1 MESCI
6 DTVVSKV
13 SYKWR
18 ELARELGFKRGKI
31 QAIQHDLRYPGPG
44 DKCREMLGRWIQKK
58 TSTDPLQ
65 DLKTALIKIGQWRTA
80 ESLGVFRVWKFSE
93 DIDSDT
99 DLYGPHPHVHVDV
112 VHVHERLWYGPTI
125 ISYPLEHAELLPTSI
140 KDQGPNMAK
149 LYTESGSQGSL
160 SLPLYRRR
168 VPVMGQIRSGKT
180 CLINRLMGQTDKPST
195 DEPQIS
201 SDAQTKLWKRS
212 PDSGYTSSARPSA
225 IPGGFQGTVKRKR
238 GRNVGFSV
246 EDELRT
252 AENPGLS
259 FLEFSGHAT
268 CYESPQRLSTYQ
280 GIYILVMSLLQ
291 KLSDPVSD
299 LDYMAPSVKNLR
311 TGGDYLDYSL
321 NSILSHTLQ
330 HGTRQRAD
338 KGTTQPRV
346 LIVLTHKDKVPK
358 ICITKYKRKIRRLI
372 RKKDIEELVLP
383 NIFAV
388 DNTDKHSVSNVRR
401 YLLGVVRSQ
410 PHMVEV
416 IPRSWLHLISRLQT
430 KIKDLNGDPVC
441 KFQDVAKWAR
451 ESRDTDRSNIT
462 MVLTFLHDR
471 GDLIFFDEPRLRDEV
486 TLQPQVLIDVFKT
499 ITSAPMYQQYGQ
511 GNPEVTKM
519 WERLVQKGLLSDNFL
534 TRIWEDPRSGKPFL
548 LRHKDYLKA
557 LLEKYCMIC
566 NATPISDTS
575 DESLP
580 EEMYLVPALL
590 NCKRDNAMLY
600 PSNMDVCPEALY
612 FVFSDK
618 FLPGAG
624 DMFCQLQAL
633 CARRFGLEESS
644 VYAGCARFP
653 TDDSNQ
659 NFVIT
664 KVNHYIKVELLSSS
678 NVFTQ
683 GLCIMEF
690 LSGALSEIKE
700 RWIPWIKYEL
710 CRSTKQEDEGE
721 PTFQTLPAECQTL
734 RQLLGIPM
742 TFHSVWMDDSHQSHL
757 TEIFLHHVRKDGVKQ
772 ALYLMEPWF
781 PKTVNGPLHYLMQLE
796 ETQKSIGKLDLAAVV
811 HGIYKEYR
819 DDMQFQEVDPEL
831 TEDKRWSLHLPGEG
845 KYLCTRTDL
854 GVVTP
859 YPLHVTYRS
868 ANWSDHTWSQEQE
881 QEWMPVGPFFSIK
894 CQDIEGPVDIL
905 LPHVLYID
913 DASEITREDLQVV
926 HVVGD
931 SPELLPV
938 TELTPSHAVTRFKRG
953 SLFGVVGR
961 TKEVSSV
968 SRSGLLMAFRS
979 MDNSDISKLKVYLVS
994 NHKTVIKATKL
1005 DEEDLDY
1012 KLCDTMPCQL
1022 YRGLKYYLEGN
1033 VINGDDIEVKIS
1045 PKFLTFEDTIDT
1057 NIVYASFRVE
1067 VSQDLWCD
1075 TPARLHLQLLEETD
1089 RNTSISDLILGRHK
1103 RQADGTDSG
1112 HSTPTR
1118 AMEGQPDTPIT
1129 SVDEKAIFDK
1139 VVKNVSSEWKD
1150 LARKLGFGRGDI
1162 NDLRDN
1168 QLLSTPKD
1176 KCREILERWLA
1187 RDANKATLQL
1197 LKKALSDIGQKN
1209 TAESL

>member
-1 MESCI
+1 
-6 DTVVSKV
+6 
-13 SYKWR
+13 
-18 ELARELGFKRGKI
+18 
-31 QAIQHDLRYPGPG
+31 
-44 DKCREMLGRWIQKK
+44 
-58 TSTDPLQ
+58 
-65 DLKTALIKIGQWRTA
+65 
-80 ESLGVFRVWKFSE
+80 
-93 DIDSDT
+93 
-99 DLYGPHPHVHVDV
+99 
-112 VHVHERLWYGPTI
+112 
-125 ISYPLEHAELLPTSI
+125 
-140 KDQGPNMAK
+140 MAK
-149 LYTESGSQGSL
+149 SYTESCSEEAL
-160 SLPLYRRR
+160 SLPLYRKR

-180 CLINRLMGQTDKPST
+180 YLINRLMGQTDEPST

-201 SDAQTKLWKRS
+201 SDAQTKLREKS
-212 PDSGYTSSARPSA
+212 PDSGYTSLVRPSA
-225 IPGGFQGTVKRKR
+225 IPGGFLGTVKRKR
-238 GRNVGFSV
+238 GRDVGFSV

-252 AENPGLS
+252 AENPSLS

-268 CYESPQRLSTYQ
+268 CYESPQRLSTFQ

-299 LDYMAPSVKNLR
+299 LDYMASVNNLR

-321 NSILSHTLQ
+321 NSIRSHTLQ
-330 HGTRQRAD
+330 HATRQRAD
-338 KGTTQPRV
+338 KATTQPQV
-346 LIVLTHKDKVPK
+346 LIVLTHKDKVSK
-358 ICITKYKRKIRRLI
+358 RCITEYKRKIRRLI
-372 RKKDIEELVLP
+372 RKKGIEELVLP
-383 NIFAV
+383 DIFVV
-388 DNTDKHSVSNVRR
+388 DNTDKHSVSYVRR
-401 YLLGVVRSQ
+401 YFLRVVRSQ
-410 PHMVEV
+410 PHMVES
-416 IPRSWLHLISRLQT
+416 IPWSWLHLISRLQT

-451 ESRDTDRSNIT
+451 DPDTDKSKIT

-499 ITSAPMYQQYGQ
+499 ITAAPMYQQYGQ

-519 WERLVQKGLLSDNFL
+519 WERLTQKGILSDNFL
-534 TRIWEDPRSGKPFL
+534 TRIWEDLRSGKPFL
-548 LRHKDYLKA
+548 LRHKEYLKA
-557 LLEKYCMIC
+557 LLEKYCMLC

-600 PSNMDVCPEALY
+600 PNKMVVCPEALY

-633 CARRFGLEESS
+633 CARRFGLEEST
-644 VYAGCARFP
+644 VYAGCARFS

-700 RWIPWIKYEL
+700 KWIPWIKYEL
-710 CRSTKQEDEGE
+710 CRSTKQEGEGE

-734 RQLLGIPM
+734 TQLLGIPM

-757 TEIFLHHVRKDGVKQ
+757 TEIFLHHVRKDGAKQ
-772 ALYLMEPWF
+772 ALYLMEHWF

-796 ETQKSIGKLDLAAVV
+796 ETQKAIGKLDLAAVV

-819 DDMQFQEVDPEL
+819 EDMQFQEVDPEL
-831 TEDKRWSLHLPGEG
+831 TEDKRWCIPLPGEG
-845 KYLCTRTDL
+845 KYLCRRTDL

-859 YPLHVTYRS
+859 YPLHVTYKS

-894 CQDIEGPVDIL
+894 CQVVEGPVDIL

-931 SPELLPV
+931 SAELLPV

-961 TKEVSSV
+961 TREVSNLR
-968 SRSGLLMAFRS
+968 RSGLLMAFRS
-979 MDNSDISKLKVYLVS
+979 MDNSDLSKLKVYLVS

-1033 VINGDDIEVKIS
+1033 VINGEDIEVKIS

-1067 VSQDLWCD
+1067 VSQDLWLE
-1075 TPARLHLQLLEETD
+1075 TPTRLHLQLLEETD
-1089 RNTSISDLILGRHK
+1089 RNTPILDLILGRY
-1103 RQADGTDSG
+1103 RGQADGTDSG

-1118 AMEGQPDTPIT
+1118 EGQPDTPIT

-1139 VVKNVSSEWKD
+1139 VVENVSYKWEE
-1150 LARKLGFGRGDI
+1150 LARKLGLKRGEI
-1162 NDLRDN
+1162 ETIRVTESLHGPER
-1168 QLLSTPKD
+1168 
-1176 KCREILERWLA
+1176 KCREVLERWLA
-1187 RDANKATLQL
+1187 RDADKATLQV
-1197 LKKALSDIGQKN
+1197 LKQALIDIKEEN
-1209 TAESL
+1209 TAQSL